1 MGAPLFDDGGF
12 LSPPHLF
19 LLCYISHNLEPQ
31 TAHYMSIQ
39 ITPDNAV
46 ALPDKQTDDVPDSA
60 REAVEVSSTTAMVL
74 QELGM
79 GFDMTPEDEEKANAL
94 FAQLTQNG
102 KNKNLPVDLNTPE
115 IAARVGGMLKA
126 YDHQVVA
133 DAVQLRT
140 VITNKLILL
149 ADCGDTKYELKALEL
164 LGKIQDV
171 GLFSEKSEVTVIHK
185 TSEDLEKAIRDKV
198 RRLIH
203 SNTIDVEPIVDD
215 LEAELGVKPEE
226 PDAIPDATGVTEP
239 TGDPSEPA

>member
-1 MGAPLFDDGGF
+1 
-12 LSPPHLF
+12 
-19 LLCYISHNLEPQ
+19 
-31 TAHYMSIQ
+31 MSIQ

-94 FAQLTQNG
+94 FAQLAQNG

-115 IAARVGGMLKA
+115 IAVRVGGMLKA

-226 PDAIPDATGVTEP
+226 IDASPDATGVTEP
-239 TGDPSEPA
+239 IGDPSEPT

>member
-1 MGAPLFDDGGF
+1 
-12 LSPPHLF
+12 
-19 LLCYISHNLEPQ
+19 
-31 TAHYMSIQ
+31 
-39 ITPDNAV
+39 
-46 ALPDKQTDDVPDSA
+46 
-60 REAVEVSSTTAMVL
+60 MVL

-94 FAQLTQNG
+94 FAQLAHNG
-102 KNKNLPVDLNTPE
+102 KNKNLPADLNTPE
-115 IAARVGGMLKA
+115 VAARVGALLKS
-126 YDHQVVA
+126 YDQQVVA

-226 PDAIPDATGVTEP
+226 IDANPDATGVTEP
-239 TGDPSEPA
+239 IGDPSEPA

>member
-1 MGAPLFDDGGF
+1 MP
-12 LSPPHLF
+12 
-19 LLCYISHNLEPQ
+19 
-31 TAHYMSIQ
+31 TIQ

-46 ALPDKQTDDVPDSA
+46 PLPDAEIDDTPATV

-79 GFDMTPEDEEKANAL
+79 GFDMTAEDEKAANKL
-94 FAQLTQNG
+94 FEDLR
-102 KNKNLPVDLNTPE
+102 KNPNSENLPAELNTPE
-115 IAARVGGMLKA
+115 VAARVGGMLKA
-126 YDHQVVA
+126 YDHQIVA

-185 TSEDLEKAIRDKV
+185 TTEDLEEAIRNKV

-203 SNTIDVEPIVDD
+203 SNTIDVEPLVDD
-215 LEAELGVKPEE
+215 LEAELGVKEIEASKEGE
-226 PDAIPDATGVTEP
+226 PDAST
-239 TGDPSEPA
+239 DPV

>member
-1 MGAPLFDDGGF
+1 M
-12 LSPPHLF
+12 
-19 LLCYISHNLEPQ
+19 EPQ

-94 FAQLTQNG
+94 FAQLSQNG

-171 GLFSEKSEVTVIHK
+171 GLFSEKSEVTIIHK

-226 PDAIPDATGVTEP
+226 IDASPDATGVTEP
-239 TGDPSEPA
+239 IGDPSEPA

>member
-1 MGAPLFDDGGF
+1 
-12 LSPPHLF
+12 
-19 LLCYISHNLEPQ
+19 
-31 TAHYMSIQ
+31 MSIQ

-79 GFDMTPEDEEKANAL
+79 GFDMTPEDEEQANAL
-94 FAQLTQNG
+94 FAQLAHNG

-171 GLFSEKSEVTVIHK
+171 GLFSEKSEVTIIHK

-226 PDAIPDATGVTEP
+226 IDASPDATGVTEP
-239 TGDPSEPA
+239 IGDPSEPA

>member
-1 MGAPLFDDGGF
+1 
-12 LSPPHLF
+12 
-19 LLCYISHNLEPQ
+19 
-31 TAHYMSIQ
+31 MSIQ

-94 FAQLTQNG
+94 FAQLAQNG

-115 IAARVGGMLKA
+115 IAVRVGGMLKA

-226 PDAIPDATGVTEP
+226 IDASPDATGVTEP
-239 TGDPSEPA
+239 IGDPSEPTRRRKA

>member
-1 MGAPLFDDGGF
+1 MEVFQV
-12 LSPPHLF
+12 PHIFILV
-19 LLCYISHNLEPQ
+19 CYIPHNLEPQ

-102 KNKNLPVDLNTPE
+102 KNKNLPADLNTPE

-226 PDAIPDATGVTEP
+226 IDASPDATGVTEP

>member
-1 MGAPLFDDGGF
+1 
-12 LSPPHLF
+12 
-19 LLCYISHNLEPQ
+19 
-31 TAHYMSIQ
+31 MSIQ
-39 ITPDNAV
+39 ITPDNSV

-79 GFDMTPEDEEKANAL
+79 GFDMTPEDEEKANAP
-94 FAQLTQNG
+94 FAQLAHNG
-102 KNKNLPVDLNTPE
+102 KNKNLPADLNTPE
-115 IAARVGGMLKA
+115 VAARVGALLKS
-126 YDHQVVA
+126 YDQQVVA

-226 PDAIPDATGVTEP
+226 IDASPDVTGVTEP
-239 TGDPSEPA
+239 IGDPSEPA

>member
-1 MGAPLFDDGGF
+1 MEVFQV
-12 LSPPHLF
+12 PHIFILV
-19 LLCYISHNLEPQ
+19 CYIPHNLEPQ
-31 TAHYMSIQ
+31 NAHYMSIQ

-226 PDAIPDATGVTEP
+226 IDASPDATGVTEP

>member
-1 MGAPLFDDGGF
+1 MEVFQV
-12 LSPPHLF
+12 PHIFILV
-19 LLCYISHNLEPQ
+19 CYIPHNLEPQ
-31 TAHYMSIQ
+31 NAHYMSIQ

-126 YDHQVVA
+126 YDHQIVA

-185 TSEDLEKAIRDKV
+185 TTEDLEEAIRNKV

-226 PDAIPDATGVTEP
+226 PDAST
-239 TGDPSEPA
+239 DPV

>member
-1 MGAPLFDDGGF
+1 VGAPFFDDGGF
-12 LSPPHLF
+12 QSPPHLYF
-19 LLCYISHNLEPQ
+19 LCVTFRISKPQ
-31 TAHYMSIQ
+31 TASYMPTIK
-39 ITPDNAV
+39 IVPDNAKP
-46 ALPDKQTDDVPDSA
+46 LPDTQTDDAPQTV

-79 GFDMTPEDEEKANAL
+79 GFDMTAEDEKAANKL
-94 FAQLTQNG
+94 FEDLR
-102 KNKNLPVDLNTPE
+102 KNPNSKHLPAELNSPE
-115 IAARVGGMLKA
+115 VAARVGGMLKA

-185 TSEDLEKAIRDKV
+185 TSEDLEEAIRSKV

-203 SNTIDVEPIVDD
+203 SNTIDVEPLVDD
-215 LEAELGVKPEE
+215 LEAELGVKEIEAPKEE
-226 PDAIPDATGVTEP
+226 DEDASPNPV
-239 TGDPSEPA
+239 

>member
-1 MGAPLFDDGGF
+1 MEVFQV
-12 LSPPHLF
+12 PHIFILV
-19 LLCYISHNLEPQ
+19 CYISHNLEPQ
-31 TAHYMSIQ
+31 NAHYMSIQ

-102 KNKNLPVDLNTPE
+102 KNKNLPADLNTPE

-226 PDAIPDATGVTEP
+226 PDASPDATGVTEP

>member
-1 MGAPLFDDGGF
+1 
-12 LSPPHLF
+12 
-19 LLCYISHNLEPQ
+19 
-31 TAHYMSIQ
+31 MSIQ

-115 IAARVGGMLKA
+115 IAVRVGGMLKA

-226 PDAIPDATGVTEP
+226 IDASPDATGVTEP
-239 TGDPSEPA
+239 IGDPSEPA

>member
-1 MGAPLFDDGGF
+1 
-12 LSPPHLF
+12 
-19 LLCYISHNLEPQ
+19 
-31 TAHYMSIQ
+31 MSIQ
-39 ITPDNAV
+39 ITPDNSV

-94 FAQLTQNG
+94 FAQLAHNG
-102 KNKNLPVDLNTPE
+102 KNKNLPADLNTPE
-115 IAARVGGMLKA
+115 VAARVGALLKS
-126 YDHQVVA
+126 YDQQVVA

-226 PDAIPDATGVTEP
+226 IDASPDATGVTEP
-239 TGDPSEPA
+239 IGDPSEPA

>member
-1 MGAPLFDDGGF
+1 MEVFQV
-12 LSPPHLF
+12 PHTF
-19 LLCYISHNLEPQ
+19 ILLCYISRNLEPQ

-79 GFDMTPEDEEKANAL
+79 GFDMTPEDEAKANAL
-94 FAQLTQNG
+94 FTQLTQNG
-102 KNKNLPVDLNTPE
+102 KSKNLPADLSTPE

-171 GLFSEKSEVTVIHK
+171 GLFSEKSEVTIIHK

-203 SNTIDVEPIVDD
+203 SNTVDVEPIVED

-226 PDAIPDATGVTEP
+226 PDAIPDATRATEP
-239 TGDPSEPA
+239 IGDSSEPT

>member
-1 MGAPLFDDGGF
+1 
-12 LSPPHLF
+12 
-19 LLCYISHNLEPQ
+19 
-31 TAHYMSIQ
+31 MSIQ

-94 FAQLTQNG
+94 FAQLAQNG

-115 IAARVGGMLKA
+115 IAVRVGGMLKA

-226 PDAIPDATGVTEP
+226 IDASPDATGVTEP
-239 TGDPSEPA
+239 IGDPSEPA

>member
-1 MGAPLFDDGGF
+1 MP
-12 LSPPHLF
+12 
-19 LLCYISHNLEPQ
+19 
-31 TAHYMSIQ
+31 TIQ

-46 ALPDKQTDDVPDSA
+46 PLPDAEIDDAPATV

-79 GFDMTPEDEEKANAL
+79 GFDMTAEDEKAANKL
-94 FAQLTQNG
+94 FEDLR
-102 KNKNLPVDLNTPE
+102 KNPNSKNLPAELNTPE
-115 IAARVGGMLKA
+115 VAARVGGMLKA

-171 GLFSEKSEVTVIHK
+171 GLFSEKSEVTIIHK

-226 PDAIPDATGVTEP
+226 IDASPDATGVTEP
-239 TGDPSEPA
+239 IGDPSEPA

>member
-1 MGAPLFDDGGF
+1 MTMEVFQV
-12 LSPPHLF
+12 PHIFILV
-19 LLCYISHNLEPQ
+19 CYIPHNLEPQ
-31 TAHYMSIQ
+31 NAHYMSIQ

-126 YDHQVVA
+126 YDHQIVA

-185 TSEDLEKAIRDKV
+185 TTEDLEEAIRNKV

-226 PDAIPDATGVTEP
+226 PDAST
-239 TGDPSEPA
+239 DPV

>member
-1 MGAPLFDDGGF
+1 
-12 LSPPHLF
+12 
-19 LLCYISHNLEPQ
+19 
-31 TAHYMSIQ
+31 MSIQ
-39 ITPDNAV
+39 ITPDNSV

-94 FAQLTQNG
+94 FAQLAHNG
-102 KNKNLPVDLNTPE
+102 KNKNLPADLNTPE
-115 IAARVGGMLKA
+115 VAARVGALLKS
-126 YDHQVVA
+126 YDQQVVA

-226 PDAIPDATGVTEP
+226 IDASPDVTGVTEP
-239 TGDPSEPA
+239 IGDPSEPA

>member
-1 MGAPLFDDGGF
+1 
-12 LSPPHLF
+12 
-19 LLCYISHNLEPQ
+19 
-31 TAHYMSIQ
+31 MSIQ

-79 GFDMTPEDEEKANAL
+79 GFDMTPEDEAKANAL
-94 FAQLTQNG
+94 FTQLTQNG
-102 KNKNLPVDLNTPE
+102 KSKKLPADLSTPE

-171 GLFSEKSEVTVIHK
+171 GLFSEKSEVTIIHK

-203 SNTIDVEPIVDD
+203 SNTVDVEPIVED

-226 PDAIPDATGVTEP
+226 PDAIPDATRATEP
-239 TGDPSEPA
+239 IGDSSEPT

>member
-1 MGAPLFDDGGF
+1 
-12 LSPPHLF
+12 
-19 LLCYISHNLEPQ
+19 
-31 TAHYMSIQ
+31 MSIQ

-94 FAQLTQNG
+94 FAQLAQNG

-115 IAARVGGMLKA
+115 IAVRVGGMLKA

-226 PDAIPDATGVTEP
+226 IDASPDVTGVTEP
-239 TGDPSEPA
+239 IGDPSEPA

>member
-1 MGAPLFDDGGF
+1 MEVFQV
-12 LSPPHLF
+12 PHIFILV
-19 LLCYISHNLEPQ
+19 CYIPHNLEPQ
-31 TAHYMSIQ
+31 NAHYMSIQ

-226 PDAIPDATGVTEP
+226 PDASPDVTGVTEP

>member
-1 MGAPLFDDGGF
+1 
-12 LSPPHLF
+12 
-19 LLCYISHNLEPQ
+19 
-31 TAHYMSIQ
+31 MSIQ

-94 FAQLTQNG
+94 FAQLAQNG

-115 IAARVGGMLKA
+115 IAIRVGGMLKA

-226 PDAIPDATGVTEP
+226 IDASPDATGVTEP
-239 TGDPSEPA
+239 IGDPSEPA